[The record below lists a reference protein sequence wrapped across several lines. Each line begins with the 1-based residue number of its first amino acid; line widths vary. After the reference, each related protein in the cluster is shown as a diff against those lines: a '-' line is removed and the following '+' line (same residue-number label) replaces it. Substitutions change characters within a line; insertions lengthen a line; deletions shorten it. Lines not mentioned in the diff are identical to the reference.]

1 LKPSQAIRFC
11 TAGAAVAGMLATG
24 SSAAWAAVPRFPA
37 AAPGGA
43 AATLILQTVPAVT
56 GVAVSLDGAT
66 YRTGPGGLVAIPT
79 TSGPHWI
86 KILHPVSASATSRI
100 RFARWRDGIALTDRE
115 ITIGPGTNTA
125 QAGFVVS
132 RPIAFRFTDKDGNP
146 VPLSEVEQVAL
157 TNGVGQRFAFPP
169 ARPPGMFA
177 AERIVRNTSGLHT
190 LPIRYSVR
198 TVLMDGSDVVFGGSQ
213 SFFVGRNHLPW
224 TVKVL
229 VFPLQVKVRDALFK
243 FPIGDAVRL
252 TLPNGSRRIIRL
264 GPGHEAMMAGLPR
277 GSYEL
282 VSIGPGL
289 GLSAPASLSG
299 PQADTLLILS
309 WIDLLV
315 VAVFA
320 LLFLVGLPLAG
331 GRIARMPGRGRRLAW
346 QAGPAG
352 PAYPAG
358 EPLSAPAHAGTL
370 SEHVAAASM
379 ANTPDAA
386 GGMADGTEAHHAT
399 KVMPAVW
406 DMEASVA
413 HTRGKR
419 RRPR

>member
-1 LKPSQAIRFC
+1 MKPARAIRLGA
-11 TAGAAVAGMLATG
+11 AGAAVAGLLATG
-24 SSAAWAAVPRFPA
+24 SSAAWAAVHRFPA
-37 AAPGGA
+37 AAQGGV
-43 AATLILQTVPAVT
+43 AATLILQTVPAIT

-66 YRTGPGGLVAIPT
+66 YQTGRGGSVAIPT
-79 TSGPHWI
+79 TSGPHRI
-86 KILHPVSASATSRI
+86 KILHPVSVSPTSKI
-100 RFARWRDGIALTDRE
+100 RFARWLDGIALTDRE
-115 ITIGPGTNTA
+115 ITIGAGTHTE

-146 VPLSEVEQVAL
+146 VPASEVGQVAL

-177 AERIVRNTSGLHT
+177 VERIVRNPSGLHT

-198 TVLMDGSDVVFGGSQ
+198 SVLIDDSDVVFGGSQ
-213 SFFVGRNHLPW
+213 SFFVSRNRLPW

-243 FPIGDAVRL
+243 FPIGDTVRL

-264 GPGHEAMMAGLPR
+264 GPGHGATMAGLPR

-282 VSIGPGL
+282 VSTGPGL
-289 GLSAPASLSG
+289 GLSAPVSLSG
-299 PQADTLLILS
+299 PQADTLLMLS

-315 VAVFA
+315 IAAFAV
-320 LLFLVGLPLAG
+320 LFLVGLPLAG
-331 GRIARMPGRGRRLAW
+331 GRIARLPGRGRRLTW

-352 PAYPAG
+352 PAYPAEESLG
-358 EPLSAPAHAGTL
+358 APAHAGAL
-370 SEHVAAASM
+370 SGQMAAASM
-379 ANTPDAA
+379 ADTPDAA
-386 GGMADGTEAHHAT
+386 GGVTDGIEVHHVT

-406 DMEASVA
+406 DATASVA
-413 HTRGKR
+413 HTRGRR